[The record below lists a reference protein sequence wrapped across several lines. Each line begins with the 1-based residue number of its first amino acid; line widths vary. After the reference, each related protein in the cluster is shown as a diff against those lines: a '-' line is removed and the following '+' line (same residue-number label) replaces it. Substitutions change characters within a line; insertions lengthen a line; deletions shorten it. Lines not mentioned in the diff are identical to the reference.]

1 MNLTEVFGMFR
12 SSTLTLV
19 AIAALATP
27 GTAQIMVPRGGL
39 QAQSNAPR
47 LLVANPFTPSAVDSA
62 AAVEIG
68 DGLRE
73 RMARSVVGRDFNVIS
88 REQMN
93 TALSEWGY
101 PADAVLNA
109 STSKTFAIKTTARTI
124 VQSTLAKNAQGLYT
138 LTARFVGTAS
148 TEPAGVTVSMTQAP
162 GQKLD
167 DLGSKTADL
176 FRPAVRAIKDARSCI
191 DQAATDPV
199 KAAEAAQKALK
210 VVPNHGLAE
219 FCLGALAA
227 KRDSVSD
234 EAISRYRA
242 ATVGDPLAWEVHGQ
256 IAVIQQLRG
265 DSAGAIQSFQTMLRL
280 EPTNQLLRDQAFGL
294 FNRYGRPEAAE
305 EVAEEGIRIDPA
317 NVDWYDLKSNAC
329 LAQQKFTCAVDE
341 LERAFLVDSTRAD
354 TTFFKK
360 IAIAAKFGEDTVR
373 FLKWTQAGAE
383 KYPSEVSLA
392 DELAKAFA
400 MSGMPDSAVAASQRL
415 MMLDE
420 TRIETLS
427 FVADLM
433 AKSGFEDARKAVAF
447 VPYIKA
453 TGTED
458 DWNVFGNVMVNAASA
473 ARTAEARDAQAE
485 LAQAVLDVG
494 ATNPTLTSYA
504 GFFIAETMVPRFQA
518 LSQAIRSTARSCA
531 DAQAYK
537 TLLGKFMPAA
547 RLAST
552 ADNDAIKQFGST
564 MLGYEAGETQAAAQA
579 VSQFCN

>member
-1 MNLTEVFGMFR
+1 MFR

-47 LLVANPFTPSAVDSA
+47 LLVANPFTPSSADSA

-68 DGLRE
+68 NGLRE
-73 RMARSVVGRDFNVIS
+73 RMSRSVVGRDFNVIS

-101 PADAVLNA
+101 PADAILNA
-109 STSKTFAIKTTARTI
+109 STSKTFAIKTTARTV
-124 VQSTLAKNAQGLYT
+124 VQSTIARNAQGLYT
-138 LTARFVGTAS
+138 LTSRFVGTAS

-162 GQKLD
+162 GQKLE
-167 DLGSKTADL
+167 DLGAKTADL
-176 FRPAVRAIKDARSCI
+176 FRPAVRAIKDARECI
-191 DQAATDPV
+191 DQAASAPV
-199 KAAEAAQKALK
+199 KAAESAQKALK
-210 VVPNHGLAE
+210 IVPNHGLAE
-219 FCLGALAA
+219 YCLGALAA
-227 KRDSVSD
+227 KRDSVSE
-234 EAISRYRA
+234 EAITHYRA

-329 LAQQKFTCAVDE
+329 LAQQKFDCAVAE

-354 TTFFKK
+354 TAFFKK
-360 IAIAAKFGEDTVR
+360 IAIAAKFGEDTVS
-373 FLKWTQAGAE
+373 FLKWTQIGAQ
-383 KYPSEVSLA
+383 KYPSEMSLT

-415 MMLDE
+415 MFLDE

-427 FVADLM
+427 FVTDLM
-433 AKSGFEDARKAVAF
+433 AKRGFEDARKATAF
-447 VPYIKA
+447 VPFYK
-453 TGTED
+453 TNGTED
-458 DWNVFGNVMVNAASA
+458 DRNTYGSIMINAASA
-473 ARTAEARDAQAE
+473 ARTAEARDAQVE
-485 LAQAVLDVG
+485 LAQAVVDVG
-494 ATNPTLTSYA
+494 ATNTTLTSYA
-504 GFFIAETMVPRFQA
+504 GFFILEPMVPRFQA
-518 LSQAIRSTARSCA
+518 LSQAIRANRSCTEA
-531 DAQAYK
+531 REYQE
-537 TLLGKFMPAA
+537 LLGKFMPAA
-547 RLAST
+547 RLGSESAEPQ
-552 ADNDAIKQFGST
+552 IKAFSST

-579 VSQFCN
+579 VAQYCR